1 MISVANVNAA
11 QAASYY
17 AADDYYTA
25 DDPPSAWFGQGCEA
39 LGLSG
44 IVGKDDLHE
53 LLNGRLPNGQVIK
66 KGGSGKR
73 AGTDF
78 TISAPKSISIAALVH
93 GDEAVLDAHNQ
104 AVQKTL
110 IEIEKRIQTRVQ
122 IDKKQTIETTGKAVI
137 ASVLH
142 DTSRA
147 GDPALHTHSVVL
159 NVTQRENGKWVS
171 IENNQLFV
179 DRAEL
184 DLVYKSELA
193 KSLKALGHE
202 LRPTKNGFEL
212 AQIDQKTIDHF
223 SQRKESIDAQL
234 KEMGMSR
241 ETASATAKQA
251 ATLNTRSKK
260 EKYNREELVQDWRD
274 RERSINPEKL
284 REYGNAGKRI
294 SSNTPE
300 TPHSALAYAVEH
312 LSEREQSF
320 AKKELIKVAQNHAW
334 GDVTHAE
341 LVKEIQTWKE
351 KGFLIE
357 KENKNLT
364 TPEAVELEKSILNS
378 ELAGRASLHPA
389 LPLQDANDFFK
400 TTTLN
405 EGQREAASL
414 IASTSNR
421 VSGIQGYAGT
431 GKTFT
436 LDVARQAV
444 EKNGY
449 EIVGLAPTKGAV
461 EALAE
466 AKIQGSTLA
475 RFLTDTEAQVQI
487 NSKSIVVLDES
498 SLVSARDLQKLISI
512 VEQQDA
518 RLVMVGDTKQYQSVA
533 AGAIFEQLQNAGMQ
547 TAHVVEMKR
556 QKTETLKKAAALSVQ
571 GKNTQALAH
580 LDVREIAESSERHQA
595 IAQAYAQIED
605 RKDSLILTGT
615 NTNRIALNNAVR
627 QEIGLFG
634 AGLDVQV
641 FEKTDLTA
649 AQKKFAASF
658 TPGQNLKFN
667 RELKSLGVSRG
678 ETLKI
683 QTIEGERLVLEKK
696 DGSTF
701 NYEPFRFAASAF
713 DAGEVKFLEVAKG
726 ERIRFDSN
734 SKELGVTNGQRA
746 EVLEISETH
755 IKVKIDSGKT
765 LNLPISEPLPLRHGY
780 AQTGHSAQGL
790 GVKTVL
796 MDRASYDPTTSQRQF
811 MTDLTRAKEELIV
824 FTDDREKLAVS
835 VDREVSKSTALDE
848 ELAKTN
854 VLDTQFQS
862 PPNLENE
869 VELELWD

>member
-25 DDPPSAWFGQGCEA
+25 DDPPSAWFGKGCEA

-44 IVGKDDLHE
+44 EVGKADLHE

-93 GDEAVLDAHNQ
+93 GDQAILNAHNEAVK
-104 AVQKTL
+104 KTL
-110 IEIEKRIQTRVQ
+110 VEIEKRIQTRVQ
-122 IDKKQTIETTGKAVI
+122 IDKQQTIETTGKAII

-159 NVTQRENGKWVS
+159 NVTQRADGKWVS

-202 LRPTKNGFEL
+202 LRPTKNSFEL

-251 ATLNTRSKK
+251 ATLNTRNKK
-260 EKYNREELVQDWRD
+260 EKYNRDELVQDWQERY
-274 RERSINPEKL
+274 RSINPEKL
-284 REYGNAGKRI
+284 REYGNAVKRI
-294 SSNTPE
+294 SSKTPE
-300 TPHSALAYAVEH
+300 TPHSALVYAIEH
-312 LSEREQSF
+312 LSEREQAFS
-320 AKKELIKVAQNHAW
+320 KKDLLKVAQAHVW
-334 GDVTHAE
+334 GDVTHSQLVSE
-341 LVKEIQTWKE
+341 LAAFKE
-351 KGFLIE
+351 KGLLIE
-357 KENKNLT
+357 KGDKRLT
-364 TPEAVELEKSILNS
+364 TPQAVALESRILS
-378 ELAGRASLHPA
+378 AELAGRASLAPA
-389 LPLQDANDFFK
+389 LPLQEANDFLK

-405 EGQREAASL
+405 EGQRQAASL
-414 IASTSNR
+414 IASTENR
-421 VSGIQGYAGT
+421 ISGIQGYAGT

-444 EKNGY
+444 EKSGFKL
-449 EIVGLAPTKGAV
+449 VGLAPTKGAV
-461 EALAE
+461 EALGE
-466 AKIQGSTLA
+466 AKIEGSTVA
-475 RFLTDTEAQVQI
+475 RFLTDTDAQAQL

-498 SLVSARDLQKLISI
+498 SLVSAKDLEKVISI
-512 VEQQDA
+512 VESRDA
-518 RLVMVGDTKQYQSVA
+518 RLVLVGDTKQYQSVA
-533 AGAIFEQLQNAGMQ
+533 AGAIFEQLQQAGMQ
-547 TAHVVEMKR
+547 TAQVTEMKR
-556 QKTETLKKAAALSVQ
+556 QKTETLKQAAALSVQ
-571 GKNTQALAH
+571 GKNAQALAH
-580 LDVREIAESSERHQA
+580 LDVREISESSERHQA
-595 IAQAYAQIED
+595 IAKAYSKID
-605 RKDSLILTGT
+605 DHKDSLILTGT
-615 NTNRIALNNAVR
+615 NVNRIALNHAVR
-627 QEIGLFG
+627 QEIGL
-634 AGLDVQV
+634 AGSGRDVQV
-641 FEKTDLTA
+641 FEKADLTT

-658 TPGQNLKFN
+658 VPGQSLKFN
-667 RELKSLGVSRG
+667 RDLKSLGIARGQTMKIQQIEG
-678 ETLKI
+678 ETL
-683 QTIEGERLVLEKK
+683 VLEGKAGK
-696 DGSTF
+696 TIDF
-701 NYEPFRFAASAF
+701 QPFRFAGSAF

-726 ERIRFDSN
+726 ERIRFDAN

-746 EVLEISETH
+746 TVLEVSEKN
-755 IKVKIDSGKT
+755 IKVQLDSGKKLT
-765 LNLPISEPLPLRHGY
+765 LPISDPLPLRHGY

-796 MDRASYDPTTSQRQF
+796 MDRASHDPTTSQRQF

-824 FTDDREKLAVS
+824 FTDDREKLAES
-835 VDREVSKSTALDE
+835 VDRQVSKSTALDE

-869 VELELWD
+869 VALELWE